1 LGRRRR
7 PAGSAAAETVN
18 SPSIYID
25 ISTVIFRG
33 SSMKLY
39 GFSRSSA
46 AFRVRIAL
54 NLKGIA
60 WEHINISLPDG
71 DQFGEDYAKINPQGR
86 VPTLIDGDNS
96 LFQSMAILEYLDET
110 HPQPAFMPADPV
122 ARARVRGLADIIACD
137 IHPLNNLAVL
147 KFLANELGC
156 GKGAVNVTW
165 YQHWIYEGFN
175 ALEAHLAAD
184 GETGTFSHGDTPG
197 LVDICIVPQVFNA
210 QRLECD
216 LAPYPVLMGIFGNC
230 MKLDAFDSAQ
240 PSKQPE

>member
-1 LGRRRR
+1 
-7 PAGSAAAETVN
+7 
-18 SPSIYID
+18 
-25 ISTVIFRG
+25 
-33 SSMKLY
+33 MKLY

-71 DQFGEDYAKINPQGR
+71 DQFDDSYKTLNPQGR
-86 VPTLIDGDNS
+86 VPTLIDGDNV
-96 LFQSMAILEYLDET
+96 LYQSMAILEYLEET
-110 HPQPAFMPADPV
+110 HPEPAFLPSDPV
-122 ARARVRGLADIIACD
+122 GRARVRGLADIIACD

-147 KFLANELGC
+147 KFLSREMGAD
-156 GKGAVNVTW
+156 KDAVNFTW

-184 GETGTFSHGDTPG
+184 SETGTFAHGDAPG

-210 QRLECD
+210 QRYECD
-216 LAPYPVLMGIFGNC
+216 LSPYPRLMGIFAEC
-230 MKLDAFDSAQ
+230 MKLEAFDNAQ
-240 PSKQPE
+240 PSKQPD